1 MPGSGQGILQVYRT
15 ALTANTAS
23 SAYTTPTTGYGTTGV
38 NDTGP
43 IPLLTEAHGWKKLT
57 AQLIG
62 GGSGY
67 SFSIYYTADPVAY
80 KVWTY
85 ARNPN
90 PSNIFASQGIT
101 LTSLPATSWALMPG
115 PSEDAGDG
123 QTSNPLTG
131 GSATFLGD
139 QAWLGIRVVLTGVTG
154 ASGSVSLVLT
164 ATP

>member
-1 MPGSGQGILQVYRT
+1 MPAGAGILQVQRT

-23 SAYTTPTTGYGTTGV
+23 SAYTTPLAGYGTSAQ
-38 NDTGP
+38 DTGAV
-43 IPLLTEAHGWKKLT
+43 PLLTEAKGWKKVT

-80 KVWTY
+80 KVWVY
-85 ARNPN
+85 ACNPN
-90 PSNIFASQGIT
+90 PSNIFAAQGIT
-101 LTSLPATSWALMPG
+101 LTSLPASSWSLMPG
-115 PSEDAGDG
+115 PSEQSGDG
-123 QTSNPLTG
+123 STSNPLTG
-131 GSATFLGD
+131 GSATFLAD
-139 QAWLGIRVVLTGVTG
+139 QAWLGLRVVLTGMAG